1 MTTTTTND
9 DDVVVVAD
17 DAAETGSDSS
27 ENDKNNNEKK
37 ESSVLDEWRQK
48 KASRQRRR
56 RQEEEQQ
63 QDAKHKLD
71 EDDNNDENDDDDA
84 LLTMNSAKR
93 RRLEREELMQSRK
106 HRLSQSNNGNRDREQ
121 PQHKQQPPP
130 QDSSQMTESTASR
143 MNPTTT
149 TTSEVYASS
158 KEQPATNGEGQDGD
172 NQDNN
177 VVQQQSLMD
186 QAEALQ
192 VQEMT
197 PQERVERQ
205 RQHEEELLLKQAQ
218 AQLTKKALQSAQ
230 EVAQGVIYTKPMP
243 SLWKVPRSIL
253 ETTSPKDWQQWRQ
266 DYAMNAQGKDIPP
279 PLSRFSDMKLP
290 LPILNLL
297 QEKQI
302 VKPTPIQMQGIP
314 AALAGRDLVGIA
326 FTGSGKTLAFCIP
339 TVMVALEQE
348 LLLPLLPGEGPLCI
362 LMAPS
367 RELARQTFDILTE
380 YLQAVSQT
388 AQYPKLNSLLLIGGE
403 STKAQIQALQ
413 ETPIHCVVAT
423 TGRLKMLLKEQRM
436 TLENTRLV
444 CLDEADRLLDLGFD
458 EEVGDIFNYF
468 TRQKQSLLFSATF
481 PQKFQDFCRQTL
493 VQPIVLNVGR
503 AGAANLDV
511 IQEVEYVKQESKL
524 VYLLSALQKTAP
536 PVCIFSQRQRDVDDI
551 HEYLLLKGV
560 QAVSIHGSK
569 DQQERNAAI
578 ALFKNGEKDVLIATD
593 VAAKGLDFPNIQH
606 VINFDM
612 PTEIENYVHR
622 IGRTGRCGK
631 TGVATTFI
639 NRSSDEMTLLDLR
652 GLLQEARQRLPP
664 VLELLRDPRPKN
676 NNDNNNKTGGCS
688 FCGGLGHSI
697 LDCPKIE
704 KDAKRIQR
712 GKYDALQM
720 GGGDW

>member
-1 MTTTTTND
+1 MTKLDTND
-9 DDVVVVAD
+9 N
-17 DAAETGSDSS
+17 DAYTNTMPSSTTSSYKNEEAE
-27 ENDKNNNEKK
+27 
-37 ESSVLDEWRQK
+37 ESNVLNEWRQK
-48 KASRQRRR
+48 RARRK
-56 RQEEEQQ
+56 QLQQEQQ
-63 QDAKHKLD
+63 QEASNLLNLD
-71 EDDNNDENDDDDA
+71 PPDMDDDNDEQEM
-84 LLTMNSAKR
+84 TTAKR
-93 RRLEREELMQSRK
+93 RRIEREELMQSRLPKMGSNTNKKK
-106 HRLSQSNNGNRDREQ
+106 HQEAPVDHTDTGNLTTNE
-121 PQHKQQPPP
+121 
-130 QDSSQMTESTASR
+130 T
-143 MNPTTT
+143 PTTIENDRT
-149 TTSEVYASS
+149 KDSLNDSKIPQESVENGAS
-158 KEQPATNGEGQDGD
+158 
-172 NQDNN
+172 
-177 VVQQQSLMD
+177 
-186 QAEALQ
+186 AEALMEQ
-192 VQEMT
+192 AQALLEQQQAQELT
-197 PQERVERQ
+197 AEEREERQ
-205 RQHEEELLLKQAQ
+205 RQHEEALLLKQAQ
-218 AQLTKKALQSAQ
+218 AQLTKKALQSAHD
-230 EVAQGVIYTKPMP
+230 VAQGVVYTKPMP

-253 ETTSPKDWQQWRQ
+253 ERTTPDDWQKWRQ
-266 DYAMNAQGKDIPP
+266 DFAINAEGKDIPP
-279 PLSRFSDMKLP
+279 PLSRFVDMKLP
-290 LPILNLL
+290 PPLLRKL
-297 QEKQI
+297 QEKNIQR
-302 VKPTPIQMQGIP
+302 PTPIQMQGIP

-348 LLLPLLPGEGPLCI
+348 LLLPLLPGEGPLCV

-380 YLQAVSQT
+380 YLQAVSET
-388 AQYPKLNSLLLIGGE
+388 PEYPTLNSLLLIGGE
-403 STKAQIQALQ
+403 AMGAQIRALQ

-423 TGRLKMLLKEQRM
+423 AGRLRMLLKEQRM
-436 TLENTRLV
+436 TLDHTRLV

-458 EEVGDIFNYF
+458 EDVGDFFNYF

-481 PQKFQDFCRQTL
+481 PQKFQEFCRQTL
-493 VQPIVLNVGR
+493 VQPIVINVGR

-578 ALFKNGEKDVLIATD
+578 QLFKSGQKDVLIATD
-593 VAAKGLDFPNIQH
+593 VAAKGLDFLNIQH

-639 NRSSDEMTLLDLR
+639 NKSSDEMTLLDLR
-652 GLLQEARQRLPP
+652 GLLQEARQRIPP
-664 VLELLRDPRPKN
+664 VLELLQDPRPSARTN
-676 NNDNNNKTGGCS
+676 GAAGTTGGCS

-697 LDCPKIE
+697 VDCPKIE

-712 GKYDALQM
+712 GNYDGLQM